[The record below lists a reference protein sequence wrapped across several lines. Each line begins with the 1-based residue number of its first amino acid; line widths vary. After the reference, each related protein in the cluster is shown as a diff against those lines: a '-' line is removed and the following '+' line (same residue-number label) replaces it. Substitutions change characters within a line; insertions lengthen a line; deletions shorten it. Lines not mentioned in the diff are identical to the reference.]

1 MTDRPDRPDR
11 PRRPRRP
18 RRRRSLIAIVAV
30 VVLGVGLLS
39 ASALQGTFTY
49 YRTPTELMSTAV
61 RADQSVRLG
70 GMVQPGSVR
79 HHADVVRFVVTDG
92 ANDVRVVSH
101 GTPPST
107 FRGGQ
112 GTVVVGHYV
121 EGRIFRADSVE
132 VRHSNQYRAAR

>member
-1 MTDRPDRPDR
+1 MTGRRPAR
-11 PRRPRRP
+11 PRRT
-18 RRRRSLIAIVAV
+18 RRRRSVIALVAV

-39 ASALQGTFTY
+39 AAALQGTFTY

-61 RADQSVRLG
+61 SSHESVRLG
-70 GMVQPGSVR
+70 GLVQPGSVR

-92 ANDVRVVSH
+92 ANDVQVVSH

-121 EGRIFRADSVE
+121 DGKIFRADSVE